1 MSFDPSDDDVVGRP
15 CFMGD
20 PTAPV
25 EFPSESLM
33 EVVGKLRDL
42 CQASGISA
50 SMTFFQEMGDSA
62 KIGIFSWQ
70 KEGGSEKIRDRI
82 TLLGQLSQ
90 VGSVQV
96 VGTVGTDLFDGDD
109 GSDDDDDTTEGG
121 EG

>member
-25 EFPSESLM
+25 EFPSDSLM

-42 CQASGISA
+42 CLASGISA
-50 SMTFFQEMGDSA
+50 SMTFFQETGDVA
-62 KIGIFSWQ
+62 KIGIFSWR

-82 TLLGQLSQ
+82 TLLGQISQ
-90 VGSVQV
+90 VGSIQV
-96 VGTVGTDLFDGDD
+96 VGSVGTDLFDHE
-109 GSDDDDDTTEGG
+109 DDTTEGDG
-121 EG
+121 